1 MPVLAT
7 LVVTFLLAL
16 AALVALGPLDH
27 DHPLLGRFFAD
38 TSQIAQQDA
47 RPVDPPA
54 APDAQKPTG
63 ANDEAAAELSP
74 PPALGSDLPPA
85 AASDTETLPAV
96 ESTAGSLPPPD
107 SPGNSL
113 RESCRCRTLDS
124 HRSRRSDRDE

>member
-47 RPVDPPA
+47 RSKDPIRG
-54 APDAQKPTG
+54 TRRR
-63 ANDEAAAELSP
+63 
-74 PPALGSDLPPA
+74 
-85 AASDTETLPAV
+85 TRT
-96 ESTAGSLPPPD
+96 TAGQ
-107 SPGNSL
+107 
-113 RESCRCRTLDS
+113 
-124 HRSRRSDRDE
+124 